1 MNKTDNINTL
11 TINSKKV
18 SDFYNK
24 YNTIDITVM
33 NELFVDILNN
43 ILSTMSNNVT
53 TNMMSSILNTLNDTL
68 IKQDLSMKQNE
79 LYYNNL
85 KDNINKVST
94 DILTNI
100 TLKLH
105 DIKQSYINDLK
116 DIISRNDSDISI
128 KLSNILDK
136 NTSNIIDKTTSV
148 LSQIIP
154 NSNDN
159 LKTTFEKT
167 LDNFKNSI
175 KLDNY
180 DLLKDLLNKNNNIDT
195 RVQDFIH
202 TLDNR
207 FNDLILHIHTPIN
220 NYINSSEERVNNN
233 INKINELSIGIH
245 NKQDEL
251 TTNINDF
258 INRFRT
264 ASNKGQYGEGLLF
277 NILTQLYPTAE
288 IIDTTND
295 ATNRCDF
302 VIKRLEKAEILIEN
316 KDHTRN
322 VNIDEVNKYLRDS
335 NKHNLHSILFSQK
348 SGIISKPNWFIEIY
362 NNRVRLYVH
371 NVNYS
376 SDIIKLAI
384 DVVDTLS
391 YHLGNI
397 NEKVENI
404 KENIMDEE
412 TLLLINNEV
421 KDFIEK
427 RTSIISLI
435 NEQHNLLVNKCNEL
449 IISPSLLRI
458 LDKKYSSV
466 SQTDPLLCKYCLLYK
481 ARNHAGLSAH
491 LRGCKS
497 KNFTST
503 HNSTSNSSSNND
515 NSINYDTTSY
525 SNDNLDISPK
535 TTRKK

>member
-1 MNKTDNINTL
+1 
-11 TINSKKV
+11 
-18 SDFYNK
+18 
-24 YNTIDITVM
+24 M

-68 IKQDLSMKQNE
+68 IKQDLSIKQNE

-105 DIKQSYINDLK
+105 DIKQSYINELK
-116 DIISRNDSDISI
+116 DIINRNDSDISI
-128 KLSNILDK
+128 KLTNILDK

-220 NYINSSEERVNNN
+220 NYINSSEERLNNN
-233 INKINELSIGIH
+233 INKINEISIGIH

-277 NILTQLYPTAE
+277 NILTQLFPTAD

-302 VIKRLEKAEILIEN
+302 VIKRIDKPDILIEN

-322 VNIDEVNKYLRDS
+322 VNVDEVNKYLRDS

-391 YHLGNI
+391 YHLQDK
-397 NEKVENI
+397 NEVI
-404 KENIMDEE
+404 SENIMDEE

-421 KDFIEK
+421 KDFIDK
-427 RTSIISLI
+427 RTSLISLI
-435 NEQHNLLVNKCNEL
+435 NEQHHLLVNKCNEL
-449 IISPSLLRI
+449 IISPTLLRI
-458 LDKKYSSV
+458 LDNKYSSV
-466 SQTDPLLCKYCLLYK
+466 SQIDALLCKYCLLYK

-491 LRGCKS
+491 QRGCKS
-497 KNFTST
+497 KSQSST
-503 HNSTSNSSSNND
+503 HNPTSNSTLNND
-515 NSINYDTTSY
+515 NTSLN
-525 SNDNLDISPK
+525 NDNLDISPK
-535 TTRKK
+535 TTRKKQTNS

>member
-1 MNKTDNINTL
+1 MNKTDNINNL

-18 SDFYNK
+18 HDFYNK
-24 YNTIDITVM
+24 YPTIDITVM
-33 NELFVDILNN
+33 NELFVDVLNN

-68 IKQDLSMKQNE
+68 IKQDLSIKQNE

-85 KDNINKVST
+85 KDNINKVSN

-105 DIKQSYINDLK
+105 DIKLSYINDLK
-116 DIISRNDSDISI
+116 DIISRNDTDISN

-136 NTSNIIDKTTSV
+136 NTSTIIDKTTSV

-159 LKTTFEKT
+159 LKNVFEKT

-180 DLLKDLLNKNNNIDT
+180 ELLKDLFNKNNNIDT
-195 RVQDFIH
+195 RINDFINN
-202 TLDNR
+202 LDNR

-251 TTNINDF
+251 TTNFCDF

-264 ASNKGQYGEGLLF
+264 ASNKGQFGEGLLF
-277 NILTQLYPTAE
+277 NILTQLFPTAD

-295 ATNRCDF
+295 ATNRGDF
-302 VIKRLEKAEILIEN
+302 VIKRIDKSDILIEN

-348 SGIISKPNWFIEIY
+348 SGIISKPNWFIEVY
-362 NNRVRLYVH
+362 NLRIRLYVH

-376 SDIIKLAI
+376 PDIIKLAI
-384 DVVDTLS
+384 DVVDTLAF
-391 YHLGNI
+391 YLQDKNDFNDTKYDNI
-397 NEKVENI
+397 IDN
-404 KENIMDEE
+404 D

-421 KDFIEK
+421 KDFIDK
-427 RTSIISLI
+427 RTSIITLI
-435 NEQHNLLVNKCNEL
+435 NEQHNLLVHKCNEL
-449 IISPSLLRI
+449 IISPSLFRI
-458 LDKKYSSV
+458 LDNKFSSV
-466 SQTDPLLCKYCLLYK
+466 SLTDPLLCKFCLLYK
-481 ARNHAGLSAH
+481 ARNHAALSAH
-491 LRGCKS
+491 HRACKT
-497 KNFTST
+497 KVLTSQ
-503 HNSTSNSSSNND
+503 
-515 NSINYDTTSY
+515 
-525 SNDNLDISPK
+525 
-535 TTRKK
+535 

>member
-1 MNKTDNINTL
+1 MNKTDNINNL

-18 SDFYNK
+18 FDFYNK
-24 YNTIDITVM
+24 YPSIDITVM

-68 IKQDLSMKQNE
+68 IKQELSIKQNE
-79 LYYNNL
+79 IYYNNL
-85 KDNINKVST
+85 KDNINKISN

-105 DIKQSYINDLK
+105 EIKQSYINDLK
-116 DIISRNDSDISI
+116 DIINRNDNDISN
-128 KLSNILDK
+128 KLSNLLDK
-136 NTSNIIDKTTSV
+136 NTSTIIDKTTNV

-159 LKTTFEKT
+159 LKNVFEKT

-180 DLLKDLLNKNNNIDT
+180 GLLTDLLNKNNNIDT

-202 TLDNR
+202 NLDNR

-233 INKINELSIGIH
+233 INKINELSIGIF

-251 TTNINDF
+251 KDNINDF
-258 INRFRT
+258 INKFRT

-277 NILTQLYPTAE
+277 NILTQLYPTGE
-288 IIDTTND
+288 IIDTTTD
-295 ATNRCDF
+295 GTNRGDF
-302 VIKRLEKAEILIEN
+302 VIKRIDKAEILIEN
-316 KDHTRN
+316 KDHSRN
-322 VNIDEVNKYLRDS
+322 VNIDEVNKYLRDA

-376 SDIIKLAI
+376 SEIIKLAI

-391 YHLGNI
+391 YHLQDI
-397 NEKVENI
+397 NDCSTEK

-427 RTSIISLI
+427 RSSIISLI

-449 IISPSLLRI
+449 IISPTLLRI

-491 LRGCKS
+491 LRGCKN
-497 KNFTST
+497 KNFS
-503 HNSTSNSSSNND
+503 
-515 NSINYDTTSY
+515 
-525 SNDNLDISPK
+525 K
-535 TTRKK
+535 E